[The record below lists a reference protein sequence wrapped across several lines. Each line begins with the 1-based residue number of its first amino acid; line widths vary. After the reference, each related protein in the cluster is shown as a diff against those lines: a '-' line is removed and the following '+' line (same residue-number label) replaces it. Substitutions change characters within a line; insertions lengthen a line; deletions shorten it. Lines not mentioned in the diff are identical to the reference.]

1 MTVDEILTEWSYK
14 LDRGYPEMDNPYD
27 ILILEQILKEN
38 GFESKEVDVT
48 IQKLQENIFGPK
60 EKKEGWAGQMTAHT
74 NEETDDEIGQLRT
87 QLGSHSKKDI
97 IELVNKLDLD
107 EKQIQKLY
115 HRVSNFTSYKPILQS
130 IKSSNFKDIVMKR
143 YSFEIQSII
152 EDLDPKENAQF
163 VNYLSNPKDQ
173 LDFPTNNTGNLK
185 TIVPSDKIPT
195 SVMGKIM
202 THATQDE
209 GRKGVGMGELGL
221 ALIFKNITDSKGK
234 GDLAL
239 DGEEFEIKGDPATL
253 GEKPQ
258 KLENVINTKMGLYG
272 IEVEPGGSGKI
283 KYCIE
288 KECLKSEFAIALA
301 ATYDNTEDKEGFKST
316 VKDILINDVGL
327 GTEAVDSSFDKI
339 EFSSA
344 ESIQKEIP
352 LMNLYRYV
360 AKEGFKHFLAHDFG
374 AGAANTGKYVYA
386 GGTPQEIVD
395 GIRKTDVKFQKLSP
409 NNLRP
414 RIGFQETGMLEED

>member
-1 MTVDEILTEWSYK
+1 MTIHEILTEWSYR

-27 ILILEQILKEN
+27 ILILKQVLKN
-38 GFESKEVDVT
+38 SGFDSKDIDKT
-48 IQKLQENIFGPK
+48 IQNLQENLFGPK
-60 EKKEGWAGQMTAHT
+60 EEKETTTQKD
-74 NEETDDEIGQLRT
+74 DDEIGQLRT

-97 IELVNKLDLD
+97 IDLVNELDID
-107 EKQIQKLY
+107 EKEIQKLY
-115 HRVSNFTSYKPILQS
+115 HRVAVFTTYKPILQS
-130 IKSSNFKDIVMKR
+130 LGTSNYKDIVIKR
-143 YSFEIQSII
+143 YSSEIQSII
-152 EDLDPKENAQF
+152 EDLSPKDNAQF
-163 VNYLSNPKDQ
+163 VNYLSNPEEQ
-173 LDFPTNNTGNLK
+173 LNFPLKPTGNLK

-195 SVMGKIM
+195 SVMSKIM

-221 ALIFKNITDSKGK
+221 ALIFKNVTDSKGK

-253 GEKPQ
+253 GEKPE
-258 KLENVINTKMGLYG
+258 KLEDIINTKMNSYG

-283 KYCIE
+283 NYCIGE
-288 KECLKSEFAIALA
+288 KCLKSEFAIALA

-316 VKDILINDVGL
+316 IKDILANDAKL
-327 GTEAVDSSFDKI
+327 GTEAVDALFDNI
-339 EFSSA
+339 NFSSA
-344 ESIQKEIP
+344 ESYQKEIP

-374 AGAANTGKYVYA
+374 SGAANTGKYVYA

>member
-1 MTVDEILTEWSYK
+1 MTIHEILTEWSYK

-27 ILILEQILKEN
+27 IFILEQILKEN
-38 GFESKEVDVT
+38 GFDSKDVNIT
-48 IQKLQENIFGPK
+48 IQNLQENIFGPK
-60 EKKEGWAGQMTAHT
+60 EEK
-74 NEETDDEIGQLRT
+74 EETSPQTKDNDDEIGQLRT

-97 IELVNKLDLD
+97 IDLVNELDID
-107 EKQIQKLY
+107 EKEIQKLY
-115 HRVSNFTSYKPILQS
+115 HRVAVFTTYKPILQS
-130 IKSSNFKDIVMKR
+130 LGTSNYKDIVIKR
-143 YSFEIQSII
+143 YSSEIQSII
-152 EDLDPKENAQF
+152 EDLSPKDNAQF
-163 VNYLSNPKDQ
+163 VNYLSNPEEQ
-173 LDFPTNNTGNLK
+173 LDFPTKSSGNLK

-195 SVMGKIM
+195 SVMSKIM

-221 ALIFKNITDSKGK
+221 ALIFKNVTDSKGK

-253 GEKPQ
+253 GEKPE
-258 KLENVINTKMGLYG
+258 KLEDIINTKMGSYG

-283 KYCIE
+283 NYCIGE
-288 KECLKSEFAIALA
+288 KCMKSEFAIALA

-316 VKDILINDVGL
+316 IKDILANDAKL
-327 GTEAVDSSFDKI
+327 GTEAVDALFNNID
-339 EFSSA
+339 FSSA
-344 ESIQKEIP
+344 ESYQKEIP

-374 AGAANTGKYVYA
+374 SGAANTGKYVYA
-386 GGTPQEIVD
+386 GGNPQEIVD

>member
-1 MTVDEILTEWSYK
+1 MTIHEILTEWSYR

-27 ILILEQILKEN
+27 ILVLEKILKES
-38 GFESKEVDVT
+38 GFDSKDVNAT
-48 IQKLQENIFGPK
+48 IQNLQENLFGPK
-60 EKKEGWAGQMTAHT
+60 EEKEKTTSQTD
-74 NEETDDEIGQLRT
+74 NEDEIGQLRT

-97 IELVNKLDLD
+97 IDLVNELDID
-107 EKQIQKLY
+107 EKEIQKLY
-115 HRVSNFTSYKPILQS
+115 HRVAVFTTYKPILQS
-130 IKSSNFKDIVMKR
+130 LGTSNYKDIVIKR
-143 YSFEIQSII
+143 YSSEIQSII
-152 EDLDPKENAQF
+152 EDLSPKDNAQF
-163 VNYLSNPKDQ
+163 VNYLSNPEEQ

-185 TIVPSDKIPT
+185 TIIPSDKIPT
-195 SVMGKIM
+195 SVMSKIM

-221 ALIFKNITDSKGK
+221 ALIFKNVTDSKGK

-239 DGEEFEIKGDPATL
+239 NGEEFEIKGDPATL
-253 GEKPQ
+253 GEKPE
-258 KLENVINTKMGLYG
+258 KLEDIINTKMNSYG
-272 IEVEPGGSGKI
+272 IEVESGGSGKI
-283 KYCIE
+283 NYCIGE
-288 KECLKSEFAIALA
+288 KCLKSELAIALA

-316 VKDILINDVGL
+316 IKDILANDAKL
-327 GTEAVDSSFDKI
+327 GTEAVDALFDNI
-339 EFSSA
+339 DFSSA
-344 ESIQKEIP
+344 ESYQKEIP

-360 AKEGFKHFLAHDFG
+360 AKEDFKHFLAHDFG

>member
-1 MTVDEILTEWSYK
+1 MTIHEILTEWSYK

-27 ILILEQILKEN
+27 IFILEQILKKN
-38 GFESKEVDVT
+38 GFDSKDVDTT
-48 IQKLQENIFGPK
+48 IQNLKENIFGPK
-60 EKKEGWAGQMTAHT
+60 EEK
-74 NEETDDEIGQLRT
+74 EETSPQTKDNDDEIGQLRT

-97 IELVNKLDLD
+97 IDLVNELDID
-107 EKQIQKLY
+107 EKEIQKLY
-115 HRVSNFTSYKPILQS
+115 HRVAVFTTYKPILQS
-130 IKSSNFKDIVMKR
+130 LGTSNYKDIVIKR
-143 YSFEIQSII
+143 YSSEIQSII
-152 EDLDPKENAQF
+152 EDLPPKDNAQF
-163 VNYLSNPKDQ
+163 VNYLSNSEEQ

-185 TIVPSDKIPT
+185 TIIPSDKIPT
-195 SVMGKIM
+195 SVMSKIM

-239 DGEEFEIKGDPATL
+239 NGEEFEIKGDPATL
-253 GEKPQ
+253 GEKPE
-258 KLENVINTKMGLYG
+258 KLEDIINTKMNSYG

-283 KYCIE
+283 NYCIGE
-288 KECLKSEFAIALA
+288 KCLKSELAIALA

-316 VKDILINDVGL
+316 IKDILINDAKL
-327 GTEAVDSSFDKI
+327 GTEAVNALFDNI
-339 EFSSA
+339 DFSSA
-344 ESIQKEIP
+344 ESYQKEIP

-360 AKEGFKHFLAHDFG
+360 AKEDFKHFLAHDFG

-386 GGTPQEIVD
+386 GGTPQEIVN

>member
-1 MTVDEILTEWSYK
+1 MTLDELLLEWSYRSKKGYPEVGNPSDIHLLREILTE
-14 LDRGYPEMDNPYD
+14 LGLPTDD
-27 ILILEQILKEN
+27 ILDELEA
-38 GFESKEVDVT
+38 
-48 IQKLQENIFGPK
+48 IQKVDE
-60 EKKEGWAGQMTAHT
+60 E
-74 NEETDDEIGQLRT
+74 EETSPQTKDSDDGIGQLRT

-130 IKSSNFKDIVMKR
+130 IKSSNYKDSVMKR

-152 EDLDPKENAQF
+152 EDLSPKDNAQF
-163 VNYLSNPKDQ
+163 INYLSNPKDQ
-173 LDFPTNNTGNLK
+173 LDFPTDNTGNLK
-185 TIVPSDKIPT
+185 TIVPTDKVPA
-195 SVMGKIM
+195 SVMSKIM

-209 GRKGVGMGELGL
+209 GRKGVGMGEVGL
-221 ALIFKNITDSKGK
+221 ALIFKNITDSDGK

-239 DGEEFEIKGDPATL
+239 NGEEFEIKGDPATL
-253 GEKPQ
+253 GDKPQ
-258 KLENVINTKMGLYG
+258 KLENIINTKMKSYG

-283 KYCIE
+283 NHCSGE
-288 KECLKSEFAIALA
+288 KCMKSEFAIALA
-301 ATYDNTEDKEGFKST
+301 STYDNLNKEDKDGFKST
-316 VKDILINDVGL
+316 VKDILINDAGL
-327 GTEAVDSSFDKI
+327 GENAVDSSFNKI
-339 EFSSA
+339 KFSSA

-360 AKEGFKHFLAHDFG
+360 ADKEFKHFLAHDFG
-374 AGAANTGKYVYA
+374 AGAASTGKYVYA

-414 RIGFQETGMLEED
+414 RIGFQETGMLEEDQ

>member
-1 MTVDEILTEWSYK
+1 MTIHEILTEWSYR

-27 ILILEQILKEN
+27 ILILEKILKES
-38 GFESKEVDVT
+38 GFDSKDVNAT
-48 IQKLQENIFGPK
+48 IQNLQENLFGPK
-60 EKKEGWAGQMTAHT
+60 EEKEKTTSQTD
-74 NEETDDEIGQLRT
+74 NEDEIGQLRT

-97 IELVNKLDLD
+97 IDLINELDID
-107 EKQIQKLY
+107 EKEIQKLY
-115 HRVSNFTSYKPILQS
+115 HRVAVFTTYKPILQS
-130 IKSSNFKDIVMKR
+130 LGTSNYKDIVIKR
-143 YSFEIQSII
+143 YSSEIQSII
-152 EDLDPKENAQF
+152 EDLSPKDNAQF
-163 VNYLSNPKDQ
+163 VNYLSNPEEQ

-185 TIVPSDKIPT
+185 TIIPSDKIPT
-195 SVMGKIM
+195 SVMSKIM

-253 GEKPQ
+253 GEKPE
-258 KLENVINTKMGLYG
+258 KLEDIINTKMNSYG
-272 IEVEPGGSGKI
+272 IEVESGGSGKI
-283 KYCIE
+283 NYCIGE
-288 KECLKSEFAIALA
+288 KCLKSELAIALA

-316 VKDILINDVGL
+316 IKDILANDAKL
-327 GTEAVDSSFDKI
+327 GTEAVDALFDNI
-339 EFSSA
+339 DFSSA
-344 ESIQKEIP
+344 ESYQKEIP

-360 AKEGFKHFLAHDFG
+360 AKEDFKHFLAHEFG

-414 RIGFQETGMLEED
+414 RIGFQETGMLEEY

>member
-1 MTVDEILTEWSYK
+1 MTVNEILTEWSYK

-27 ILILEQILKEN
+27 ILVLEQILKDS
-38 GFESKEVDVT
+38 GFDSKDIDTT
-48 IQKLQENIFGPK
+48 IRNLQENIFGPK
-60 EKKEGWAGQMTAHT
+60 EEK
-74 NEETDDEIGQLRT
+74 EETSPQTKDSDDEIGQLRT

-130 IKSSNFKDIVMKR
+130 IKSSNYKDIVMKR

-152 EDLDPKENAQF
+152 EDLPPKDNAQF
-163 VNYLSNPKDQ
+163 INYLSNPKDQ
-173 LDFPTNNTGNLK
+173 LDFPTDNTGNLK
-185 TIVPSDKIPT
+185 TIIPTDKIPA
-195 SVMGKIM
+195 SVMSKIM

-209 GRKGVGMGELGL
+209 GRKGVGMGEVGL

-239 DGEEFEIKGDPATL
+239 NGEEFEIKGDPATL
-253 GEKPQ
+253 GDKPQ
-258 KLENVINTKMGLYG
+258 KLEDIINTKMDSYG
-272 IEVEPGGSGKI
+272 IKVEPGGSGKI
-283 KYCIE
+283 NYCIGE
-288 KECLKSEFAIALA
+288 KCMKSEFAIALA

-316 VKDILINDVGL
+316 INDILTNDANL
-327 GTEAVDSSFDKI
+327 GTDAVNASFDNI
-339 EFSSA
+339 DFSSA
-344 ESIQKEIP
+344 ESYQKEIP

-360 AKEGFKHFLAHDFG
+360 SDKKFKHFLAHDFG

-414 RIGFQETGMLEED
+414 RIGFQETGMLEEN

>member
-1 MTVDEILTEWSYK
+1 MTIHEILTEWSYR

-27 ILILEQILKEN
+27 ILILEKILKES
-38 GFESKEVDVT
+38 GFDSKDVNAT
-48 IQKLQENIFGPK
+48 IQNLQENLFGPK
-60 EKKEGWAGQMTAHT
+60 EEKETTTQKD
-74 NEETDDEIGQLRT
+74 DDEIGQLRT

-97 IELVNKLDLD
+97 IDLVNELDID
-107 EKQIQKLY
+107 EKEIQKLY
-115 HRVSNFTSYKPILQS
+115 HRVAVFTTYKPILQS
-130 IKSSNFKDIVMKR
+130 LGTSNYKDIVIKR
-143 YSFEIQSII
+143 YSSEIQSII
-152 EDLDPKENAQF
+152 EDLPPKDNAQF
-163 VNYLSNPKDQ
+163 VNYLSNSEEQ

-185 TIVPSDKIPT
+185 TIIPSDKIPT
-195 SVMGKIM
+195 SVMSKIM

-253 GEKPQ
+253 GEKPE
-258 KLENVINTKMGLYG
+258 KLEDIINTKMNSYG
-272 IEVEPGGSGKI
+272 INVEPGGSGKI
-283 KYCIE
+283 NYCIE
-288 KECLKSEFAIALA
+288 ERCKKSELAIALA

-316 VKDILINDVGL
+316 INDILANDAKL
-327 GTEAVDSSFDKI
+327 GTEAVDALFDNI
-339 EFSSA
+339 DFSSA
-344 ESIQKEIP
+344 ESYQKEIP

-360 AKEGFKHFLAHDFG
+360 AKEDFKHFLAHDFG

>member
-1 MTVDEILTEWSYK
+1 MTIHEILTEWSYK

-27 ILILEQILKEN
+27 IFILEQILKKN
-38 GFESKEVDVT
+38 GFDSKDVDTT
-48 IQKLQENIFGPK
+48 IQNLKENIFGPK
-60 EKKEGWAGQMTAHT
+60 EEK
-74 NEETDDEIGQLRT
+74 EETSPQTKDNDDEIGQLRT

-97 IELVNKLDLD
+97 IDLVNELDID
-107 EKQIQKLY
+107 EKEIQKLY
-115 HRVSNFTSYKPILQS
+115 HRVAVFTTYKPILQS
-130 IKSSNFKDIVMKR
+130 LGTSNYKDIVIKR
-143 YSFEIQSII
+143 YSSEIQSII
-152 EDLDPKENAQF
+152 EDLSPKDNAQF
-163 VNYLSNPKDQ
+163 VNYLSNPEEQ
-173 LDFPTNNTGNLK
+173 LDFPTKSSGNLK

-195 SVMGKIM
+195 SVMSKIM

-221 ALIFKNITDSKGK
+221 ALIFKNVTDSKGK

-253 GEKPQ
+253 GEKPE
-258 KLENVINTKMGLYG
+258 KLEDIINTKMGSYG

-283 KYCIE
+283 NYCIGE
-288 KECLKSEFAIALA
+288 KCMKSEFAIALA

-316 VKDILINDVGL
+316 IKDILANDAKL
-327 GTEAVDSSFDKI
+327 GTEAVDALFNNID
-339 EFSSA
+339 FSSA
-344 ESIQKEIP
+344 ESYQKEIP

-374 AGAANTGKYVYA
+374 SGAANTGKYVYA
-386 GGTPQEIVD
+386 GGNPQEIVD